1 LLASQSNGVIPR
13 ISDAPVRVVDGPI
26 CKGACYSF
34 IFLFF
39 SSLSRK
45 RNHILFLSP

>member
-1 LLASQSNGVIPR
+1 VILR

-39 SSLSRK
+39 FSSLSRK
-45 RNHILFLSP
+45 RNHIVFKPLDED